1 VSASP
6 VPGRRLRLG
15 MVGGGEGAF
24 IGNVHRMASR
34 LDDEWSLVAG
44 ALSSDPERARSSAA
58 VLRLDPGRSY
68 TDFAEMARREAERT
82 HAGGDGIDAVAIVT
96 PNHLHAPVALAFL
109 DAGIDVICDKPLALT
124 LAEGRLLADAARA
137 NGRFFAVTYNYSG
150 YPMVRR
156 ARALVRE
163 GRLGALRAIQ
173 VEYAQDWL
181 GEAIEASGHKQ
192 AAWRTDPALS
202 GHAGCLGDIGTHA
215 YHLACFVSG
224 LVGQSVSAELS
235 TLVPGRQVDDHVQA
249 MLRFGGDV
257 RGTLWASQ
265 VASGAANGLR
275 LRVHGDR
282 ASLEFDQQRP
292 DELLLR
298 EQGGNETRLRRGR
311 TPAGATEHLRLPG
324 GHPEGFIEAFAQLY
338 RDAAQVIR
346 ARQAGEAP
354 PASAADL
361 SMVTDGVKGLAFVAA
376 TLQSSAAAGQW
387 TPIEAEVAAPAK

>member
-1 VSASP
+1 MSA
-6 VPGRRLRLG
+6 VPRRLRLG

-24 IGNVHRMASR
+24 IGNVHRIAAR

-44 ALSSDPERARSSAA
+44 ALSSDAARARASAA
-58 VLRLDPGRSY
+58 ALRLDPARSY
-68 TDFAEMARREAERT
+68 TDFTEMARCEAERNRVS
-82 HAGGDGIDAVAIVT
+82 GDGIDAVAIVT

-124 LAEGRLLADAARA
+124 LAEGCLLAARA
-137 NGRFFAVTYNYSG
+137 RDTGRFFGVTYNYSG

-181 GEAIEASGHKQ
+181 GEAIEAAGHKQ

-215 YHLACFVSG
+215 YHLACFVTG
-224 LVGQSVSAELS
+224 LAARSVSAELS
-235 TLVPGRQVDDHVQA
+235 TFVAGRQVDDHVQA
-249 MLRFGGDV
+249 MLRFDQGV

-298 EQGGNETRLRRGR
+298 DQGGDETRLRRGR
-311 TPAGATEHLRLPG
+311 TPAGPTEHLRLPG

-338 RDAAQVIR
+338 RDAALVIR
-346 ARQAGEAP
+346 AREAGDEM
-354 PASAADL
+354 PAAAADL
-361 SMVTDGVKGLAFVAA
+361 STVEDGVRGLAFVAA
-376 TLQSSAAAGQW
+376 TLRSSAGSGQW
-387 TPIEAEVAAPAK
+387 TAIEAAA